1 MNSGTCL
8 AQLHYTSAAPGP
20 DGSGFRFTAVS
31 EDVPANLLREIEQ
44 LIGYEPPRDAPS
56 RPSPSELG
64 LFPAAFTHST
74 LSDGSRLLCRSV
86 YTGADYSGRYGNFH
100 AHAVWLPDIAPV
112 PAGLLPVE
120 LWESPSWS
128 SGTPED
134 GRPEPLTE
142 LLPGRRMDRRGL
154 TAFAAAR
161 AGRLPAFLADVRAL
175 FAAADAPQLIPQLIV
190 VERDAH
196 DTVQWI
202 ALASAVLPRELADRL
217 TFTSYTRRPLQARQQ
232 IVGILP
238 DADFSFSGGADH
250 RYRVHDCTGGES
262 SPPREDPWAS
272 VAARVWIAGL
282 PRLFLVAEKLPP
294 GGDADGAFDHGRL
307 AAVAAAECVAL
318 DSVGRTAAARW
329 AARHGHAF
337 DAEFWGPL
345 LATLAEGG
353 DARTA
358 EEWLALAPL
367 ADRLGRLAGHDA
379 TGPLK
384 EELLGALASVG
395 RAPLDVVLALL
406 ELADALSVETMGVLP
421 VLAERAS
428 NALMGGGPE
437 TENGTE
443 SETENDEDAAT
454 VAAALGR
461 LPAIWGAVLGEL
473 DLAASSGDPAR
484 LAAVAR
490 TAMPDADLTDCPH
503 LRLGEAAGRRPAG
516 DDPVRAF
523 HSLVAEAGPE
533 HKGRATVLSAAY
545 RLVWAECPLTPAQAR
560 LIVNQLP
567 PDWLC
572 SSGID
577 DHVTEA
583 ALQAPAHDPDAP
595 ELAADLLRYATGALQ
610 PRIRGAL
617 SLLALAGQIADGR
630 AAPGFTQ
637 EAIALCRVAQPL
649 EAAIAE
655 RVGHAVARTLLSPQP
670 PPGELEQ
677 LVRSGDPEL
686 LAAYADKAR
695 GDTVRDWLR
704 ASPPYVAACFFYW
717 SSGVGLNAAWD
728 KTRTALLADVLRPV
742 VRKLPEGTVAEVVRH
757 LERPGGGWAREFQE
771 WNRPGRIARLGG
783 RLRGRKS
790 SDSPSGP
797 PGEERRR

>member
-1 MNSGTCL
+1 MNSSNYL

-44 LIGYEPPRDAPS
+44 LVGYEPPRDAPS
-56 RPSPSELG
+56 RPSPSELD

-100 AHAVWLPDIAPV
+100 AHAVWLPDTSPV
-112 PAGLLPVE
+112 PAGRLPVE

-128 SGTPED
+128 SSTPEG

-142 LLPGRRMDRRGL
+142 LPPGRRMDRPGL

-161 AGRLPAFLADVRAL
+161 AERLPAFLADVRAL
-175 FAAADAPQLIPQLIV
+175 FAADDAPQLIV

-232 IVGILP
+232 IVGIFP

-250 RYRVHDCTGGES
+250 RYRVHDCTGGAS
-262 SPPREDPWAS
+262 SPPCEDPWAS

-282 PRLFLVAEKLPP
+282 PRLFIVAERLPSEST
-294 GGDADGAFDHGRL
+294 DGPFDHGRL
-307 AAVAAAECVAL
+307 AAVAAVECVPL
-318 DSVGRTAAARW
+318 DSAGRTAAARW
-329 AARHGHAF
+329 AARHGQAF

-367 ADRLGRLAGHDA
+367 ADRLRRLSGHEA
-379 TGPLK
+379 TGSLK

-406 ELADALSVETMGVLP
+406 ELADALDVETMGVLP

-428 NALMGGGPE
+428 KALIGGDT
-437 TENGTE
+437 TEAEAEAEG
-443 SETENDEDAAT
+443 DGDA

-461 LPAIWGAVLGEL
+461 HPAIRGAVLGEL
-473 DLAASSGDPAR
+473 DLAAASGDSVR
-484 LAAVAR
+484 LAAVVR

-503 LRLGEAAGRRPAG
+503 LRMGESAGRRLAS

-523 HSLVAEAGPE
+523 HALVAEAGPE
-533 HKGRATVLSAAY
+533 HKGRATVLSTAH
-545 RLVWAECPLTPAQAR
+545 RLVWAGRPLTPAQAR
-560 LIVNQLP
+560 LLINELP
-567 PDWLC
+567 PDWLR
-572 SSGID
+572 SSGIED
-577 DHVTEA
+577 QVTEA
-583 ALQAPAHDPDAP
+583 ALAAPAQDPDAP
-595 ELAADLLRYATGALQ
+595 ELAAELLRYATGALQ
-610 PRIRGAL
+610 PRIRSAL
-617 SLLALAGQIADGR
+617 SLLALAGRIGEGR
-630 AAPGFTQ
+630 AGPGFTE

-655 RVGHAVARTLLSPQP
+655 RIGQAVARTLLSPQP
-670 PPGELEQ
+670 PPGELEL

-695 GDTVRDWLR
+695 GDTVRGWLR
-704 ASPPYVAACFFYW
+704 ASPSYVAACFFYW
-717 SSGVGLNAAWD
+717 SSGAGLNAEWD
-728 KTRTALLADVLRPV
+728 KTRTGLLTDVLRPV
-742 VRKLPEGTVAEVVRH
+742 VRKLPEGTVAEVLRH

-771 WNRPGRIARLGG
+771 WSRPGRIARLGG

-790 SDSPSGP
+790 PDSPSGS